1 MKTFLLALAAA
12 LAAHH
17 PVPAQAGPPLS
28 AADKAAI
35 GATLRQFGK
44 NLNDHRFSDMPGYV
58 TPDISFVNV
67 VGMFW
72 QGATDVQ
79 RAHQAVF
86 DRIYHGAVF
95 TPTDPSQTVMR
106 AITPEVVLVTSRVA
120 PPNRSDLPAPAGGSA
135 HTLFTT
141 LLVKRQGQWRIT
153 FCQNTP
159 VDGQAA
165 ANDPVAKGSPAL
177 ADPARLADQH

>member
-1 MKTFLLALAAA
+1 MKTFLLALATT

-17 PVPAQAGPPLS
+17 QAPAQAGPTLS

-35 GATLRQFGK
+35 GTALQQFGR
-44 NLNDHRFSDMPGYV
+44 NLNDHRFSDMPAYV

-72 QGATDVQ
+72 QGAPAVQ
-79 RAHQAVF
+79 HAHQTIF
-86 DRIYHGAVF
+86 DRIYRGAVF

-120 PPNRSDLPAPAGGSA
+120 PPNRSDMPAPAGGSD
-135 HTLFTT
+135 HSMFTT

-159 VDGQAA
+159 VDERAA
-165 ANDPVAKGSPAL
+165 ASDPMAKGSLAP
-177 ADPARLADQH
+177 ADPARIVDQH